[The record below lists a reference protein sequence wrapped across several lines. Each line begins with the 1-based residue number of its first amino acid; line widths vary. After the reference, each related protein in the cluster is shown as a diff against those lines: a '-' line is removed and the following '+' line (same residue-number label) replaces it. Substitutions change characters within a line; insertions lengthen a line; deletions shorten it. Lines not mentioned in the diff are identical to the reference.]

1 MSARPRTRA
10 PARSVSRTA
19 AVRSPAL
26 LTGNRL
32 LDALPKADR
41 VNLARDLKMVELAA
55 HQFTQSVGSTMQHV
69 DFPIDAVLSVVATL
83 KNGDSV
89 EVGTTGSEG
98 FVETDAAL
106 SSSLSRRTAFCQVR
120 GRVLR
125 MSIERF
131 DQRMSTSISFARLMR
146 RNVQASLFTAQQF
159 TACNTK
165 HSLLQRCARWLSMT
179 QDRVGSPHFTLTHE
193 FLSIMLG
200 VRRAGVSEAADALQK
215 MGAITYSRGRVSV
228 LDSALL
234 NATAC
239 ECYEACKRAFTA
251 SLR

>member
-1 MSARPRTRA
+1 LRAVASAVA
-10 PARSVSRTA
+10 S
-19 AVRSPAL
+19 AVALQSPAL

-41 VNLARDLKMVELAA
+41 VNLVRDLKMVELTA
-55 HQFTQSVGSTMQHV
+55 HQYTQSIGSAMQHV

-89 EVGTTGSEG
+89 EVGTIGSEG

-125 MSIERF
+125 MSIEHF
-131 DQRMSTSISFARLMR
+131 DHRMSTSVAFARLMR
-146 RNVQASLFTAQQF
+146 RNVQASLFSAQQF

-165 HSLLQRCARWLSMT
+165 HSVLQRCARWLSMT
-179 QDRVGSPHFTLTHE
+179 MDRVGSPEFTLTHE

-215 MGAITYSRGRVSV
+215 TGAITYSRGRVTV
-228 LDSALL
+228 LDTDLL

-239 ECYEACKRAFTA
+239 ECYEACKRAFNA
-251 SLR
+251 ALR

>member
-1 MSARPRTRA
+1 LRAVSSA
-10 PARSVSRTA
+10 A
-19 AVRSPAL
+19 AVQSPAV

-41 VNLARDLKMVELAA
+41 VNLVRDLKVVELAA

-131 DQRMSTSISFARLMR
+131 EHRMSTSLSFARLMH

-165 HSLLQRCARWLSMT
+165 HSLLQRSARWLSMT
-179 QDRVGSPHFTLTHE
+179 ADRVGSSEFTLTHE

-215 MGAITYSRGRVSV
+215 TGAITYSRGRVTI

-239 ECYEACKRAFTA
+239 ECYEACKRAFRA
-251 SLR
+251 ALS

>member
-1 MSARPRTRA
+1 M
-10 PARSVSRTA
+10 RSTA
-19 AVRSPAL
+19 H

-32 LDALPKADR
+32 LDALPQKDLVGLAAD
-41 VNLARDLKMVELAA
+41 LQTVELAA
-55 HQFTQSVGSTMQHV
+55 HQFTQSVGSVMNHV

-83 KNGDSV
+83 KNGDTV
-89 EVGTTGSEG
+89 EVGTIGSEG

-131 DQRMSTSISFARLMR
+131 DHRMGSSVTFARLMR

-179 QDRVGSPHFTLTHE
+179 ADRVGSTEFTLTHD

-200 VRRAGVSEAADALQK
+200 VRRAGVSEAADALQRT
-215 MGAITYSRGRVSV
+215 GAITYHRGRVTV
-228 LDSALL
+228 LDPDLL

-239 ECYEACKRAFTA
+239 ECYEACKHAFAA
-251 SLR
+251 SLLE

>member
-1 MSARPRTRA
+1 MTS
-10 PARSVSRTA
+10 TA
-19 AVRSPAL
+19 H

-32 LDALPKADR
+32 LDALPQEDLAD
-41 VNLARDLKMVELAA
+41 LAADLQTVELAA
-55 HQFTQSVGSTMQHV
+55 HQFTQSVGAVMHHV

-83 KNGDSV
+83 ANGDSV

-120 GRVLR
+120 GTVLR

-131 DQRMSTSISFARLMR
+131 DHRMATSAAFARLMR

-165 HSLLQRCARWLSMT
+165 HSLLRRCARWLSMT
-179 QDRVGSPHFTLTHE
+179 ADRVGSPDFTLTHD

-215 MGAITYSRGRVSV
+215 TGAITYRRGRVTV
-228 LDSALL
+228 LDRDLL

-239 ECYEACKRAFTA
+239 ECYEACKHAFAA
-251 SLR
+251 SLLG

>member
-1 MSARPRTRA
+1 VT
-10 PARSVSRTA
+10 
-19 AVRSPAL
+19 SPAHH
-26 LTGNRL
+26 TGNRL
-32 LDALPKADR
+32 LDALPQEDLADLKAD
-41 VNLARDLKMVELAA
+41 LQTVELAA
-55 HQFTQSVGSTMQHV
+55 HQFTQSVGSVMSHV
-69 DFPIDAVLSVVATL
+69 DFPVDAVLSVVATL
-83 KNGDSV
+83 KNGDTV

-106 SSSLSRRTAFCQVR
+106 NSSLSRRTAFCQVR
-120 GRVLR
+120 GKVLR

-131 DQRMSTSISFARLMR
+131 EHRMGNSITFARLMR

-179 QDRVGSPHFTLTHE
+179 ADRVGSTHFTLTHD

-215 MGAITYSRGRVSV
+215 LGAITYRHGRVIV
-228 LDSALL
+228 LDPDLL

-239 ECYEACKRAFTA
+239 ECYEACKHAFA
-251 SLR
+251 IALLG